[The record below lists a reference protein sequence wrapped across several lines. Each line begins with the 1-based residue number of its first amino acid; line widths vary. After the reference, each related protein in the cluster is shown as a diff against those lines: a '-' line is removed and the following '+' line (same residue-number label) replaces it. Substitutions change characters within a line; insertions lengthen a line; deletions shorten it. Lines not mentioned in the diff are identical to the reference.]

1 MKAKTTKKTSAKA
14 APAKAAKK
22 AKAPV
27 KAAAK
32 TAKKACKCKEEKGK
46 CKCAKGN
53 AKNECECGCEKSQ
66 RSCFESLIDEIFS
79 DLNDAKNVENLF
91 KDYFY
96 TRLLAKGLDETAA
109 NALANRLEITVGA
122 LDVNVAIEG

>member
-1 MKAKTTKKTSAKA
+1 MGVTAY
-14 APAKAAKK
+14 
-22 AKAPV
+22 
-27 KAAAK
+27 AAK
-32 TAKKACKCKEEKGK
+32 TAKKTPAKKTCKCKEEKGE
-46 CKCAKGN
+46 CKCAKGS
-53 AKNECECGCEKSQ
+53 AKKECACGCEKSQ

-109 NALANRLEITVGA
+109 NALANRLEIAVGA